1 FIKTFMMNDER
12 NKCIDTRPGPSMR
25 MEFDWLYSVQALCK
39 TKEPTRYLEFDHHP
53 FHVFQFNMT
62 VMNFAR
68 LPPRSVA
75 NNQLNRLLVVPH
87 KFIDLIPRPHFEFA
101 SGPHYQKLG
110 LLERSETLQISLK
123 RVYFTGYFQS
133 VSSTTPPTIITA
145 LRTILTVTCSTS
157 RKNIAAKISEKNGP
171 VLAMGSPLNSWLNQ
185 THSRCLSCR
194 N

>member
-1 FIKTFMMNDER
+1 MTSGTNASILDLAPRCGWNSIGFIQSKLFAKLKSPR
-12 NKCIDTRPGPSMR
+12 AILS
-25 MEFDWLYSVQALCK
+25 S
-39 TKEPTRYLEFDHHP
+39 DHHP

-75 NNQLNRLLVVPH
+75 NNQLNRLLVLH
-87 KFIDLIPRPHFEFA
+87 RKFFYLIPRHHFEFA

-171 VLAMGSPLNSWLNQ
+171 VLAMGSPLKPCLNPA
-185 THSRCLSCR
+185 HSRCIPCR